1 MLVQYVVAYD
11 ISDPKR
17 LRKVYKALCDFGD
30 PLQLS
35 VFECQ
40 LNSKDVLLLKD
51 KLSRIVDRNEDQ
63 VLFVR
68 LGPVEGRSDKAFETL
83 GLTFRPRD
91 RSVTVV

>member
-17 LRKVYKALCDFGD
+17 LRKTYNALCDYGD

-51 KLSRIVDRNEDQ
+51 KLSRIIDRNADQ

-83 GLTFRPRD
+83 GLSFWPRD